1 MLSSTCTAAVRG
13 LSTSAQLSKINNVTV
28 IGAGLM
34 GSGIAQVSANAKLN
48 VTVVDSNQSAL
59 DKLFHFLL
67 LRITNFSLIS
77 NRKAKKNYV
86 WQKMLEDFYYYG

>member
-13 LSTSAQLSKINNVTV
+13 LSTTAQLSKINNVTI

-59 DKLFHFLL
+59 EKAQQG
-67 LRITNFSLIS
+67 IANSLK
-77 NRKAKKNYV
+77 RVAKKKHADDAAV
-86 WQKMLEDFYYYG
+86 RFLHFFK